1 MMKVPDA
8 FKQLTPLEL
17 ILAAIFV
24 LYIVLPINAPEMMA
38 NMIDSPLGMLG
49 VFIVSIYLFFYSS
62 PILAVLYIIVAYELL
77 RRCCKQPSATAIQKH
92 TPSQANK
99 DVAMKQMNPAK
110 KDTLEE
116 EVVDKMAPVGKSQ
129 MGDYV
134 ISGFSP
140 VAENIN
146 GASLV

>member
-1 MMKVPDA
+1 MKVPEVL
-8 FKQLTPLEL
+8 KKLTPLEL
-17 ILAAIFV
+17 ILAAVFV
-24 LYIVLPINAPEMMA
+24 LYIVLPINAPDTVA
-38 NMIDSPLGMLG
+38 NMIDSPIGMMG

-77 RRCCKQPSATAIQKH
+77 RRCCKQPTATAIQKH

-99 DVAMKQMNPAK
+99 DVAMKQMNPIK

-129 MGDYV
+129 MADYV
-134 ISGFSP
+134 VSGFSP
-140 VAENIN
+140 IAENIN
-146 GASLV
+146 GASMV

>member
-1 MMKVPDA
+1 MKVPA
-8 FKQLTPLEL
+8 TLTKLTSLEL
-17 ILAAIFV
+17 ILAAVFV
-24 LYIVLPINAPEMMA
+24 LYIVLPINAPDAVA
-38 NMIDSPLGMLG
+38 NMIDSPLGMMG
-49 VFIVSIYLFFYSS
+49 VFIVSIYLFFYCS

-77 RRCCKQPSATAIQKH
+77 RRCCKQPSETAIQKH

-116 EVVDKMAPVGKSQ
+116 ELVDKMAPVGKSQ
-129 MGDYV
+129 MADYV
-134 ISGFSP
+134 MSGFSP

>member
-1 MMKVPDA
+1 MKVLEVL
-8 FKQLTPLEL
+8 KKLTPLEL
-17 ILAAIFV
+17 ILAAVYV
-24 LYIVLPINAPEMMA
+24 LYIVLPINAPDTVA
-38 NMIDSPLGMLG
+38 NMIDSPIGMMG

-77 RRCCKQPSATAIQKH
+77 RRCCKQPTATAIQKH

-99 DVAMKQMNPAK
+99 DVAMKQMNPIK

-129 MGDYV
+129 MADYV
-134 ISGFSP
+134 VSGFSP
-140 VAENIN
+140 IAENIN
-146 GASLV
+146 GASMV